1 MAIFF
6 TNGLVLGVI
15 GELVIDK
22 EKTLVVKDVVVVVF
36 VELHQGATVITDI
49 LDSLWVGLG
58 L

>member
-15 GELVIDK
+15 GELVVDK
-22 EKTLVVKDVVVVVF
+22 EKTLVVKDVVVVVV